1 MSSQDA
7 LDDDVAK
14 EVSFLDALQLRSM
27 FESRGWWNV
36 ERRMIAEIAYMSMEE
51 PAPDERLTMR
61 RVGRDLFYRIKST
74 QDSFTVMYDYEAAL
88 NCLREQDRDGAR
100 SYMIEVLWQ
109 HLAAAS
115 NHVPTI
121 WYGEFREMV
130 EKRIEKRRGREEA
143 GRLFAEAAGW
153 AQAHSNEAWYA
164 RHQHLNEGERH
175 DG

>member
-1 MSSQDA
+1 MSSHDA
-7 LDDDVAK
+7 LDEELGE
-14 EVSFLDALQLRSM
+14 EVSFLDALQQRSM
-27 FESRGWWNV
+27 VESRGWWDV

-61 RVGRDLFYRIKST
+61 RVARDMFYRGKCM
-74 QDSFTVMYDYEAAL
+74 QDSWTVRYDYEAAL

-153 AQAHSNEAWYA
+153 AQAHGNEAWYA
-164 RHQHLNEGERH
+164 RHPHLNEGERQ